1 MTVFRA
7 RRALLAD
14 TITDNVEIRCVDGMI
29 TAIEPFAGPVSPD
42 VEVLPG
48 LVLPGFADAHSHAF
62 HRALRGR
69 THGRGTT
76 GGSFWTW
83 REQMY
88 ALAARLD
95 PDTLAELARA
105 VFVEMV
111 CAGVTAV
118 GEFHYLHHGPGGVRY
133 ADPNEL
139 GLRLLGAG
147 AEAGLAIT
155 LLDTAYL
162 AGGFG
167 QPLAPVQQRFSD
179 GTGAQWAE
187 RVAALPAGARVG
199 VAIHSVRA
207 VPEADL
213 TLVAAAAGDRP
224 LHVHLSEQPAENDD
238 CLAATGR
245 TPTRLLAD
253 HGAIGPRTAAV
264 HATHLTDEDIEILGA
279 AQSFAVLCPTT
290 EADLADGLPRAVA
303 LARAGARLATGSDQ
317 HVVIDP
323 FAQIRELEY
332 GQRLAT
338 GVRGHFSPAQLIQA
352 GTAIAHAAIGSPAG
366 RIEVGA
372 PADLVAVRTDT
383 ARTAGAVDEQVVMAA
398 SAADVAVVVVG
409 GRVQARDGVHVR
421 WGAPGA
427 LLTSA
432 IERAWAQ

>member
-7 RRALLAD
+7 GRALLAD
-14 TITDNVEIRCVDGMI
+14 TVVDNVDIHCTAGLI
-29 TAIEPFAGPVSPD
+29 TAVEHFDGPTPAD
-42 VEVLPG
+42 VQVLPG

-69 THGRGTT
+69 THGRGSA

-88 ALAARLD
+88 ALAAGLT
-95 PDTLAELARA
+95 PDTMAELARA
-105 VFVEMV
+105 VYVEMV

-118 GEFHYLHHGPGGVRY
+118 GEFHYLHHGPGGVPY
-133 ADPNEL
+133 GDPNEM
-139 GLRLLGAG
+139 GLALLGA
-147 AEAGLAIT
+147 AQEAGITAT
-155 LLDTAYL
+155 LLDTLYL

-167 QPLAPVQQRFSD
+167 APVSEVQRCFSD
-179 GTGAQWAE
+179 GSADAWAE
-187 RVAALPAGARVG
+187 RVSALPGDARVG

-207 VPEADL
+207 VPEKDL
-213 TLVAAAAGDRP
+213 ATVVAVQGDRP
-224 LHVHLSEQPAENDD
+224 LHVHLSEQPAENAD

-253 HGAIGPRTAAV
+253 HGAIAGRTAAV
-264 HATHLTDEDIEILGA
+264 HATHLTDGDIEILGI
-279 AQSFAVLCPTT
+279 AQAFAVICPST

-323 FAQIRELEY
+323 FAQVRELEY

-338 GVRGHFSPAQLIQA
+338 GVRGHFSPMQLIQA
-352 GTAIAHAAIGSPAG
+352 GTTTAHAAIGSPAG

-398 SAADVAVVVVG
+398 SAADVAAVVVG

-432 IERAWAQ
+432 IERAWAG